1 MTAKQVQEYNA
12 KDFKKSFQE
21 HSIENIVKRTI
32 EYQEKQLVEA
42 QNMLDLSISQL
53 NSIQGQIQA
62 YNDRIKYLRK
72 EIASLK
78 GEN

>member
-1 MTAKQVQEYNA
+1 MPNNDYIETDLEIERMTNA
-12 KDFKKSFQE
+12 
-21 HSIENIVKRTI
+21 TI

-53 NSIQGQIQA
+53 ESVQGQIKA
-62 YNDRIKYLRK
+62 YNERIKHLRK
-72 EIASLK
+72 ELASLK